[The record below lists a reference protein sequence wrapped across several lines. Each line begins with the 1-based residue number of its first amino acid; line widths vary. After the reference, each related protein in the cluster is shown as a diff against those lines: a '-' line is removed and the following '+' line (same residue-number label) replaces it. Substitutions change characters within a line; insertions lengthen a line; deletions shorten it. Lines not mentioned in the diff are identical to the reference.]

1 MISTAGLCPPRIPSG
16 ADTVTNGATNG
27 LNRLTRTARSFVA
40 RFAEGRRGNVA
51 MLFALALPVLLM
63 VSLGA
68 IDIHQASKV
77 KADLQDAL
85 DAAALAAARTN
96 FTADEDLNRIGLA
109 ALKANMP
116 AYFHAD
122 EDGKLLRDEASFKLE
137 ENTVVATARVD
148 VKVLVANIV
157 LPPYGQLLDDYL
169 PVGSRSEV
177 LRASRDIE
185 VGLVLD
191 VTGSMKGTRI
201 GNLKD
206 AARELVKIVVQDADK
221 QSPFYSR
228 MAIIPYSSGVNL
240 DASASGFGDYRTLA
254 RGAPPPAH
262 GISGAEWSIGS
273 QITMTGVTKSTGV
286 VAASRH
292 GLSDGDFVWIRGV
305 SGMTQLNNRAFR
317 VTGSARDSLKLE
329 TWSGSTWSSVNTS
342 NYNSYSSGGK
352 LQKCLVSDCS
362 VVITAAGHDLR
373 ATDADTGTPGTV
385 YIRNVGG
392 MTQINDKGFEIAN
405 VTSNSFSIGVNGA
418 SYGVYSSGG
427 DAFCGY
433 DGCEYR
439 VYRNVSGNVLSRRIS
454 DCVTERSGADYNTE
468 VSASASNVGRLY
480 PSGSGDNI
488 CTKSPI
494 LPLTADRDA
503 MYNLIGVSSDVRSGL
518 QAGGFTAGQIGL
530 AWGWYAVSPEFSS
543 FWPTA
548 PAEYNPQRTLKAV
561 VLMTDGEFNMSHC
574 SGVMARNAGTGGADR
589 IACDAARDSYTQAR
603 ALCSAIKDQGVV
615 LYTVGFQVSATST
628 AGRFLEGCASGAER
642 FHTAISSADLTE
654 AFKAIGRDITRLRI
668 AR

>member
-1 MISTAGLCPPRIPSG
+1 LDAALRPLRNSG
-16 ADTVTNGATNG
+16 AETVKHGATNG
-27 LNRLTRTARSFVA
+27 LNRLARGARGLVL
-40 RFAEGRRGNVA
+40 RFAEGTRGNVA
-51 MLFALALPVLLM
+51 MMFALALPVLLM
-63 VSLGA
+63 ISLGA
-68 IDIHQASKV
+68 VDIHQASKV
-77 KADLQDAL
+77 KANLQDAL

-96 FTADEDLNRIGLA
+96 YTDDDNLNRVGLA

-116 AYFHAD
+116 AYFKEGS
-122 EDGKLLRDEASFKLE
+122 EDTASFTLNDNKII
-137 ENTVVATARVD
+137 ADARVN

-157 LPPYGQLLDDYL
+157 LPPYGKLMDDYL
-169 PVGSRSEV
+169 PVGSTSEV

-191 VTGSMKGTRI
+191 VTGSMAGSRI
-201 GNLKD
+201 ANLKD
-206 AARELVKIVVQDADK
+206 AARELVKIVVQDEDK
-221 QSPFYSR
+221 QTPFYSR

-240 DASASGFGDYRTLA
+240 NASASGLGDYRTLA
-254 RGAPPPAH
+254 RGTPPPSRR
-262 GISGAEWSIGS
+262 ITGAAWSSGS
-273 QITMTGVTKSTGV
+273 QITISGVTKASPGV
-286 VAASRH
+286 VTANGH
-292 GLSDGDFVWIRGV
+292 GLKNGDFVWVRDV
-305 SGMTQLNNRAFR
+305 SGMTQLNDRAYR
-317 VTGSARDSLKLE
+317 VASSATNTLRLESFNGSS
-329 TWSGSTWSSVNTS
+329 WSTVNTS
-342 NYNSYSSGGK
+342 GYSTFKSGSGK

-362 VVITAAGHDLR
+362 VVVTAAGHGLS

-418 SYGVYSSGG
+418 SYGAYTSGG
-427 DAFCGY
+427 EAFCGY
-433 DGCEYR
+433 DGCAYR
-439 VYRNVSGNVLSRRIS
+439 VYRNVSGNVLSYPLS
-454 DCVTERSGADYNTE
+454 DCVTERTGANYNTD

-503 MYNLIGVSSDVRSGL
+503 MYNLIGVSSQTKSGL

-530 AWGWYAVSPEFSS
+530 AWGWYAVSPEFAS

-548 PAEYNPQRTLKAV
+548 PADYNPQRTLKAV

-574 SGVMARNAGTGGADR
+574 SGVMARNAGTTNADR

-603 ALCSAIKDQGVV
+603 ALCTAIKGQDIVI
-615 LYTVGFQVSATST
+615 YTVGFQVSATST
-628 AGRFLEGCASGAER
+628 AGRFLESCASGKER
-642 FHTAISSADLTE
+642 FHTATSSAALTE

>member
-1 MISTAGLCPPRIPSG
+1 MRACARRGFRG
-16 ADTVTNGATNG
+16 AIAVTNGLTKEM
-27 LNRLTRTARSFVA
+27 NRLAHAARRFAA
-40 RFAEGRRGNVA
+40 RFARGAGGNVA

-96 FTADEDLNRIGLA
+96 FTADDDLNRVGLA

-116 AYFHAD
+116 AYFEAD
-122 EDGKLLRDEASFKLE
+122 GDGKLIRDEASFRLV
-137 ENTVVATARVD
+137 ENTVVADARVD

-157 LPPYGQLLDDYL
+157 LPPYGKILDDYL

-191 VTGSMKGTRI
+191 VTGSMRGTRI
-201 GNLKD
+201 ADLKD
-206 AARELVKIVVQDADK
+206 AARELVKIVVQDEDK
-221 QSPFYSR
+221 QTPFYSR

-240 DASASGFGDYRTLA
+240 DATANGFGDYRTLA
-254 RGAPPPAH
+254 RGAPPASRS
-262 GISGAEWSIGS
+262 ITGAAWSTGS

-286 VAASRH
+286 VASSRH
-292 GLSDGDFVWIRGV
+292 GLNDGDFVWIRGV
-305 SGMTQLNNRAFR
+305 SGMTQLNDRAYR
-317 VTGSARDSLKLE
+317 VTSATRDSLKLE
-329 TWSGSTWSSVNTS
+329 SWNGSSWATVNTS
-342 NYNSYSSGGK
+342 RYNSYSSGGK

-362 VVITAAGHDLR
+362 VVITAPGHGLS

-385 YIRNVGG
+385 YIQNVGG
-392 MTQINDKGFEIAN
+392 MVQINNKGFEIAN

-418 SYGVYSSGG
+418 GYGTYSSGG
-427 DAFCGY
+427 DAFCGS
-433 DGCEYR
+433 DGCAYR
-439 VYRNVSGNVLSRRIS
+439 VYRNVSGNVLSYPLS
-454 DCVTERSGADYNTE
+454 DCVTERTGANYNTE
-468 VSASASNVGRLY
+468 VSASSSHVGRLY
-480 PSGSGDNI
+480 PSSSGDNM
-488 CTKSPI
+488 CTRSAI

-503 MYNLIGVSSDVRSGL
+503 MYDLIGVSSNVKSGL

-530 AWGWYAVSPEFSS
+530 AWGWYAVSPEFAS

-574 SGVMARNAGTGGADR
+574 SGVMARNSGGGADR
-589 IACDAARDSYTQAR
+589 IACDAARDSYAQAR
-603 ALCSAIKDQGVV
+603 ALCTAIKNRDIV

-628 AGRFLEGCASGAER
+628 AGRFLESCASGSER
-642 FHTAISSADLTE
+642 FHIASSSTDLTE

>member
-1 MISTAGLCPPRIPSG
+1 M
-16 ADTVTNGATNG
+16 TNG
-27 LNRLTRTARSFVA
+27 LNQLARATRGFAARFVA
-40 RFAEGRRGNVA
+40 GTRGNVA
-51 MLFALALPVLLM
+51 MMFGLALPVLLM
-63 VSLGA
+63 ISLGA

-77 KADLQDAL
+77 KANLQDAL

-96 FTADEDLNRIGLA
+96 FTTDDDLNRVGLA

-116 AYFHAD
+116 AYFQVD
-122 EDGKLLRDEASFKLE
+122 GDGKLLRDEASFKLVD
-137 ENTVVATARVD
+137 NTIVADARVD

-157 LPPYGQLLDDYL
+157 LPPYGQILDDFL
-169 PVGSRSEV
+169 PVGTHSEV

-191 VTGSMKGTRI
+191 VTGSMAGSRI
-201 GNLKD
+201 ANLKD

-221 QSPFYSR
+221 QAPFYSR

-240 DASASGFGDYRTLA
+240 NASASGFGDYRTLA
-254 RGAPPPAH
+254 RGTPPASRR
-262 GISGAEWSIGS
+262 ITGAAWSSGS
-273 QITMTGVTKSTGV
+273 QITIGGVTKASPGV
-286 VAASRH
+286 VTANGH
-292 GLSDGDFVWIRGV
+292 GLKNGDFVWVRDV
-305 SGMTQLNNRAFR
+305 SGMTQLNNRAYR
-317 VTGSARDSLKLE
+317 VASSATNTLRLE
-329 TWSGSTWSSVNTS
+329 SFSGSSWSVVNTS
-342 NYNSYSSGGK
+342 SYSTFKSGSGK

-362 VVITAAGHDLR
+362 VVITAAGHGLS
-373 ATDADTGTPGTV
+373 ATDADTGTPGTA

-418 SYGVYSSGG
+418 SYGAYASGG
-427 DAFCGY
+427 DVFCGY
-433 DGCEYR
+433 DGCAYR
-439 VYRNVSGNVLSRRIS
+439 VYRNVSGNVLSYPLS
-454 DCVTERSGADYNTE
+454 DCVTERTGANYNTE
-468 VSASASNVGRLY
+468 VSASVSNVGRLY

-494 LPLTADRDA
+494 LPLTADREA
-503 MYNLIGVSSDVRSGL
+503 MYNLIGVSSQTRSGL
-518 QAGGFTAGQIGL
+518 QDGGFTAGQIGL
-530 AWGWYAVSPEFSS
+530 AWGWYAVSPQFAS

-574 SGVMARNAGTGGADR
+574 SGVMARNAGTNNADR

-603 ALCSAIKDQGVV
+603 ALCSAIKDQNIV

-628 AGRFLEGCASGAER
+628 AGRFLEGCASGKER
-642 FHTAISSADLTE
+642 FHTATSSEALTE

>member
-1 MISTAGLCPPRIPSG
+1 MKH
-16 ADTVTNGATNG
+16 GATSG
-27 LNRLTRTARSFVA
+27 LSRLARATRGFAA
-40 RFAEGRRGNVA
+40 RFARGTRGNVA

-63 VSLGA
+63 ASLGA

-96 FTADEDLNRIGLA
+96 FTADDDLNRVGLA

-116 AYFHAD
+116 AYFQED
-122 EDGKLLRDEASFKLE
+122 GDGKLIRDEASFELV
-137 ENTVVATARVD
+137 ENTIVANARVD

-157 LPPYGQLLDDYL
+157 LPPYGQILDDYL

-191 VTGSMKGTRI
+191 VTGSMRGTRI
-201 GNLKD
+201 ADLKD
-206 AARELVKIVVQDADK
+206 AARELVKIVVQDEDK
-221 QSPFYSR
+221 QTPFYSR

-240 DASASGFGDYRTLA
+240 DATPNGFGDYRTLA
-254 RGAPPPAH
+254 RGAPPAAH
-262 GISGAEWSIGS
+262 RITGAAWSSGSAISI
-273 QITMTGVTKSTGV
+273 TGVTRASPGV
-286 VAASRH
+286 VTASGH
-292 GLSDGDFVWIRGV
+292 GLKNGDFVWIWDV
-305 SGMTQLNNRAFR
+305 SGMKQLNDRAYR
-317 VTGSARDSLKLE
+317 VANAASNTLRLESFNGSS
-329 TWSGSTWSSVNTS
+329 WSTVSTS
-342 NYNSYSSGGK
+342 SYSSFKSGNGK
-352 LQKCLVSDCS
+352 LQKCLLSDCS
-362 VVITAAGHDLR
+362 VVITAAGHGLA
-373 ATDADTGTPGTV
+373 ATDPDTGAPGTV
-385 YIRNVGG
+385 YIRNVRG
-392 MTQINDKGFEIAN
+392 MTQINDRGFEIAN

-418 SYGVYSSGG
+418 GYDPYSSGG

-433 DGCEYR
+433 DGCAYR
-439 VYRNVSGNVLSRRIS
+439 VYRNVSGNVLSYPLS
-454 DCVTERSGADYNTE
+454 DCVTERTGANYNTE
-468 VSASASNVGRLY
+468 VSASSSHVGRLY
-480 PSGSGDNI
+480 PSGSGDNM

-494 LPLTADRDA
+494 LPLTADRNA
-503 MYNLIGVSSDVRSGL
+503 MYDLIGVSSNVKTGL

-530 AWGWYAVSPEFSS
+530 AWGWYAVSPEFAS

-574 SGVMARNAGTGGADR
+574 SGVMARNAGTNNSDR
-589 IACDAARDSYTQAR
+589 IACDAARDSYAQAR
-603 ALCSAIKDQGVV
+603 ALCTAIKSRDIV

-628 AGRFLEGCASGAER
+628 AGRFLDSCASSSDR
-642 FHTAISSADLTE
+642 FHIASDSAALTE